1 MRASSVRWWPVALI
15 AGAILALAPPG
26 AQAAKKKYEPPEG
39 FAGYQWG
46 EPRSRFTRLPDQPL
60 GVGAAWMEP
69 VVTEQLIN
77 CTAACGI
84 NQVLLSMWEKRE
96 GGGFYVLSEYAIE
109 GQGFQY
115 GADDSV
121 QFHPVIY
128 QFCANWYGTDK
139 EPPPDFDAINKFCGV
154 KLMFQS
160 ETREQL
166 AKLPGGH
173 VTHYDRVLDRL
184 VERFGRPSGIMRR
197 GRVVIETIEGDSS
210 NSADRKF
217 RIYRWCPAVDRG
229 LHTECKASVV
239 LTLDPVTGMGT
250 VLYSTPLLWEFAYAR
265 EKNGFKG
272 DRLFRMLHAR
282 K

>member
-1 MRASSVRWWPVALI
+1 MRASSGRWWLVALI
-15 AGAILALAPPG
+15 AGAILALTPLG
-26 AQAAKKKYEPPEG
+26 AVAAKKKFEPPEG

-46 EPRSRFTRLPDQPL
+46 EPRSRFTRLPDEPL
-60 GVGAAWMEP
+60 GVGAAWMAP
-69 VVTEQLIN
+69 LVTEQLLN
-77 CTAACGI
+77 CTAGCGI
-84 NQVLLSMWEKRE
+84 NQVLSQLWEKRE

-121 QFHPVIY
+121 QFHPVVY
-128 QFCANWYGTDK
+128 QFCANWYGKNK
-139 EPPPDFDAINKFCGV
+139 EPPPDFDALNRFCGV

-173 VTHYDRVLDRL
+173 VTNYDRVLDKL
-184 VERFGRPSGIMRR
+184 VERFGRPSGISRR
-197 GRVVIETIEGDSS
+197 GRVVVETIEGESRS
-210 NSADRKF
+210 AADRKF
-217 RIYRWCPAVDRG
+217 RIYRWCPALDRG
-229 LHTECKASVV
+229 LHTDCKASVV

-250 VLYSTPLLWEFAYAR
+250 VLYATPLLWEFAYAR
-265 EKNGFKG
+265 ENNGYKG